1 MGFLLEL
8 LARGE
13 NRLFSPEEV
22 RPICF
27 CGSCLCSCPLSP
39 FRFFLPPTAGERVI
53 LSFVDSFP
61 HKSFACGERR
71 IQSKNKSRLA
81 AGDAPVQVA
90 SLSDFGNYKKHLR
103 HFFILDSERFAA
115 RAPRITTSA
124 KQERLKRSVFPKGV
138 NVPLLPNETTPSG
151 TEGKPDFP
159 LKSDQILFLY
169 ASR

>member
-1 MGFLLEL
+1 MIGDLCETQTAECSVSRKRVIGARFLLC
-8 LARGE
+8 
-13 NRLFSPEEV
+13 SPPEGKTGCFPLKKV

-27 CGSCLCSCPLSP
+27 CGSSLCSCPLSP

-53 LSFVDSFP
+53 LSFVDSFL

-71 IQSKNKSRLA
+71 LKSKNKSRLA

-90 SLSDFGNYKKHLR
+90 SLSVFGNYKKHLR

-124 KQERLKRSVFPKGV
+124 KQERPSELFSLKG
-138 NVPLLPNETTPSG
+138 
-151 TEGKPDFP
+151 
-159 LKSDQILFLY
+159 
-169 ASR
+169 